1 MINSYKISNAIGGKK
16 TLKIN
21 HIIVLVSYPFPQHPK
36 FVNNSKKI
44 IIKNKISLLQQPDE
58 LLLQHD
64 LSSLELAK
72 TLFILSVGIC
82 NPPFVFILFFIFL
95 FGYTFLCLFFFYSIC
110 CIFCKYYSH
119 PYPCNNYIYI

>member
-1 MINSYKISNAIGGKK
+1 MQ
-16 TLKIN
+16 
-21 HIIVLVSYPFPQHPK
+21 QHPK

-64 LSSLELAK
+64 LSSLEFAK

-82 NPPFVFILFFIFL
+82 NPPFVFILFLIFL
-95 FGYTFLCLFFFYSIC
+95 FGYTFLAFFSSILLAVYFVS
-110 CIFCKYYSH
+110 ITAIPIH
-119 PYPCNNYIYI
+119 VIIIYIYDKFI